1 MTQIDSLLNLARE
14 HVEDIRMNKHS
25 LPCLPDHII
34 SQFPQGLCFDAI
46 LDLFDLHED
55 KLSLSVSESLCP
67 QGMDSNIKL

>member
-1 MTQIDSLLNLARE
+1 
-14 HVEDIRMNKHS
+14 MNKH
-25 LPCLPDHII
+25 LIACLPDHII

-55 KLSLSVSESLCP
+55 KLSLSVSERFCP